1 MALPEQ
7 QINVNLRPLNQQAPT
22 TAGPVGRV
30 DSINNGVVH
39 KFTKGGQGP
48 MLRIDKRPGFST
60 LSSELIGNVG
70 SLPGTPRWLSD
81 FRGQLIGIFD
91 AQPYVYSEPDDKWV
105 DRQLGAYPVVAY
117 QTLSKRAVFNLNS
130 IASSPDSASAGQFI
144 ASVMRS
150 GVAGVLTAYLVIQDV
165 NGVNTVAPTATI
177 ITNSARIKV
186 VSDGA
191 QFWVFSQAAAL
202 TSTAIQV
209 IDATG
214 VTLATSTIAWG
225 AARDNWDVRYAA
237 GLAQVVLATPL
248 GATTDLRFMTYAA
261 LAITTAV
268 HTTPAADCTKGCGF
282 LDNSAGTNI
291 YLGGADNGYA
301 VRGFEFSNAGAL
313 THTFDVDL
321 ANTTT
326 VQNIT
331 GYAEFGAATPG
342 YVVVAYALEPAPAA
356 YSARNNMTKVVTVP
370 RGGGSSTSTVRSVSL
385 ASRAWPDAQ
394 GNYFAVT
401 YYQSTALWDSVS
413 NVDIST
419 IDMQPSYF
427 VLFLGTTVARTVGQF
442 EYGSAAFVSG
452 AQQSVYYNPFHLS
465 SVTADADGKFHTSLG
480 YFGVQSVSSVTVP
493 LIGPTTALTN
503 LVGVN
508 DYIIDPAA
516 GRPVATTDE
525 LLIPGLQAQRFD
537 GTVFVEDGMAL
548 APEVSNFTVS
558 AGGSLT
564 SGELYNW
571 VGVYEWLDNAG
582 NVIDSIP
589 STPYA
594 ATPSGGNLTAVIS
607 FTTLRTTAKE
617 NVRVSVY
624 RTFSPTL
631 NTTPG
636 LELRKVGEVMN
647 NTGADSVTFT
657 DDVADAVVAV
667 GSELYT
673 QPLILTA
680 PQPLDHYPAPSFSR
694 GIAADGRTF
703 VIGWDGAIWFSEQR
717 VDGLGSPFNPE
728 FRVIMPTTSKV
739 LSLVPMDAR
748 IVILCEDGTA
758 WTIPIGGLPNATLT
772 TGSIPQPEQLP
783 STVGTTGAGLM
794 LPIGAIFG
802 ANEGAWLMDRG
813 LSMEFIGAG
822 IMDELGGSTQIIDIC
837 VDQQQR
843 VYFTLGID
851 QAGGTLTRILAYDL
865 VVGCW
870 YTWDAPVAPVVACS
884 WKGRYVFA
892 DIVTPSRVWLLDRD
906 DATDFT
912 DEGTEIIT
920 TVALSSMSFGGPNGF
935 MSLWGGQF
943 FGQYKGSHLV
953 DVTFTF
959 DNDAAP
965 EQTFTQPVGVDPGT
979 YRWEFRQ
986 DRRKE
991 AAVAVTFSDSFT
1003 WPTLATILDHAP

>member
-1 MALPEQ
+1 MPLSEQ
-7 QINVNLRPLNQQAPT
+7 QISVNLRPLNQQAPT

-48 MLRIDKRPGFST
+48 MLRVDKRPGFSK
-60 LSSELIGNVG
+60 LSSDLIGNVG
-70 SLPGTPRWLSD
+70 ELPGTPRWLAD
-81 FRGQLIGIFD
+81 FRGQLVGVFD
-91 AQPYVYSEPDDKWV
+91 AQPYAYSEPDDKWV
-105 DRQLGAYPVVAY
+105 DRQLGAYPVIGY

-130 IASSPDSASAGQFI
+130 VVSSPDSAAAGQFI

-150 GVAGVLTAYLVIQDV
+150 GVTGTLTAYLVIQDV
-165 NGVNTVAPTATI
+165 NGVNTVAPNLSI

-186 VSDGA
+186 VSDGTN
-191 QFWVFSQAAAL
+191 FWVFSQAAAL
-202 TSTAIQV
+202 TSTDIQV
-209 IDATG
+209 IDSTG
-214 VTLATSTIAWG
+214 TILATASIAWG
-225 AARDNWDVRYAA
+225 AARDHWDVRYAP

-248 GATTDLRFMTYAA
+248 GATTDLRFLTYAA
-261 LAITTAV
+261 LAITTAL

-282 LDNSAGTNI
+282 LDNSAGMNV

-301 VRGFEFSNAGAL
+301 VRGFEFSNAGVL

-321 ANTTT
+321 ANTDT

-342 YVVVAYALEPAPAA
+342 FVVVAYALEPAPAA
-356 YSARNNMTKVVTVP
+356 YSARNNRTKVVNVP

-385 ASRAWPDAQ
+385 ASRAWRDAQ

-401 YYQSTALWDSVS
+401 YYQSTALWLSVS

-427 VLFLGTTVARTVGQF
+427 VLFLGTTVTRTVGQF

-465 SVTADADGKFHTSLG
+465 SVTADSDGKFHTSLG

-548 APEVSNFTVS
+548 APEVSDFTVA
-558 AGGSLT
+558 AGGDLT
-564 SGELYNW
+564 DGEPYVW
-571 VGVYEWLDNAG
+571 AGVYEWLDNQG

-589 STPYA
+589 SSTYT
-594 ATPSGGNLTAVIS
+594 ATLTGGNLTAVIS

-624 RTFSPTL
+624 RTFSPTG

-667 GSELYT
+667 GSEMYT

-680 PQPLDHYPAPSFSR
+680 PQPLDHYPAPPFSR

-717 VDGLGSPFNPE
+717 VDGFGAPFNPE
-728 FRVIMPTTSKV
+728 LRVTMPTTSPP

-794 LPIGAIFG
+794 LPVGAIFG

-822 IMDELGGSTQIIDIC
+822 IMDELGGLNQVVDIC
-837 VDQQQR
+837 VDQMQR
-843 VYFTLGID
+843 VYLTVGIFGE
-851 QAGGTLTRILAYDL
+851 GGTSNRVLVYDL

-870 YTWDAPVAPVVACS
+870 YTWDAPISPVVACS

-892 DIVTPSRVWLLDRD
+892 DGQTGSNVWLLDKD
-906 DATDFT
+906 EDSTFT
-912 DEGTEIIT
+912 DDGTQIIT

-953 DVTFTF
+953 AVTFTF
-959 DNDAAP
+959 DNDVAP

-991 AAVAVTFSDSFT
+991 AAVAVTFADSFD
-1003 WPTLATILDHAP
+1003 WPTLTSILGHSP